1 MTDNVDDMTPA
12 EQAVVDAEAARI
24 ASEQQATQAQA
35 DAQAKAVA
43 DAAAAEAAA
52 KAAEE
57 AAKAAAAAAPPPAPL
72 PQVVVP
78 TVEVDKAL
86 SERDFAKERE
96 TLNEGWE
103 SGDLTQAEWAKK
115 FAEIAQA
122 EATLIAQRTI
132 SEATAKAAT
141 AVTTQVAAN
150 AEQAFDQAASAL
162 MAANP
167 DIAGDQT
174 KFAMF
179 QGLVNTLDASTGG
192 KLAPADLLARAE
204 QQFRQMI
211 PKPAAPKAPDRQPD
225 LSTLP
230 PRLSEIPQAAVTDA
244 RGSADVNALAALGI
258 EDLEARFAGMSD
270 AQMEA
275 LLAQTPGSNFELRPV
290 EPRTE

>member
-35 DAQAKAVA
+35 EAQAKAVA

-57 AAKAAAAAAPPPAPL
+57 AAKAAAAAPPPAPV

-167 DIAGDQT
+167 DIAGDQA

>member
-1 MTDNVDDMTPA
+1 MTDQVDDMTPA
-12 EQAVVDAEAARI
+12 EKAVVDAEAARI
-24 ASEQQATQAQA
+24 A
-35 DAQAKAVA
+35 DAQKTAADQAAAEAKATA

-57 AAKAAAAAAPPPAPL
+57 AAKAAAAAAAAPAP

-86 SERDFAKERE
+86 AERDFAKERDA
-96 TLNEGWE
+96 LNEAWE
-103 SGDLTQAEWAKK
+103 SGDLTQAEWAAK
-115 FAEIAQA
+115 FSAISQA

-132 SEATAKAAT
+132 AEATAKAANTVQT
-141 AVTTQVAAN
+141 AVAAN
-150 AEQAFDQAASAL
+150 AEQAFEQAANAL

-179 QGLVNTLDASTGG
+179 QGLVTTIDQATGG
-192 KLAPADLLARAE
+192 KLAPADLLAKAE
-204 QQFRQMI
+204 AQFRQTI
-211 PKPAAPKAPDRQPD
+211 PKPVAPRAPDRQPD

-230 PRLSEIPQAAVTDA
+230 PRLTDAPQA
-244 RGSADVNALAALGI
+244 GADLGGAPDLSQLTSMGI

-270 AQMEA
+270 DQIER
-275 LLAQTPGSNFELRPV
+275 LLAQAPGASFELRPN
-290 EPRTE
+290 EPRAE

>member
-1 MTDNVDDMTPA
+1 MTDQVDDMTPA
-12 EQAVVDAEAARI
+12 EQAVLDAEAARI
-24 ASEQQATQAQA
+24 A
-35 DAQAKAVA
+35 DAQKTAADQAAAEAKATA

-57 AAKAAAAAAPPPAPL
+57 AAKAAAAAAAAAPAP

-86 SERDFAKERE
+86 AERDFAKERDA
-96 TLNEGWE
+96 LNEAWE
-103 SGDLTQAEWAKK
+103 SGDLTQAEWAAK
-115 FAEIAQA
+115 FSAISQA

-132 SEATAKAAT
+132 AEATAKAANTVQT
-141 AVTTQVAAN
+141 AVAAN
-150 AEQAFDQAASAL
+150 AEQAFEQAANAL

-179 QGLVNTLDASTGG
+179 QGLVNTIDQATGG
-192 KLAPADLLARAE
+192 KLAPADLLAKAE
-204 QQFRQMI
+204 AQFRQTI
-211 PKPAAPKAPDRQPD
+211 PKPVAPRAPDRQPD

-230 PRLSEIPQAAVTDA
+230 PRLTDAPQAGADLGGATDL
-244 RGSADVNALAALGI
+244 SQLTSMGI

-270 AQMEA
+270 DQIER
-275 LLAQTPGSNFELRPV
+275 LLAQAPGASFELRPN
-290 EPRTE
+290 EPRAE